1 MKRLFF
7 LTLTVGLSVFSC
19 KKDEPIF
26 TEQEATVVDLGAREV
41 ICEGTTV
48 IDINKNWHVCVNL
61 PDSLNNLRITY
72 NKTFIISYKLL
83 SSKGSCVSADFPDQK
98 GRPIDR
104 IELLTCRYK

>member
-1 MKRLFF
+1 M
-7 LTLTVGLSVFSC
+7 
-19 KKDEPIF
+19 
-26 TEQEATVVDLGAREV
+26 
-41 ICEGTTV
+41 
-48 IDINKNWHVCVNL
+48 
-61 PDSLNNLRITY
+61 TY